1 MVKRAKNVI
10 AVLLAFTLICQ
21 TFWVNPISEVQ
32 AEEDASASEQV
43 YTAEPSDSEAV
54 PDSGNEVQNPEN
66 EQETIGQDQQEQAE
80 TEKEKT
86 EEENRRIQK
95 EQDLKKQQKEQKE
108 AAEESEPEDLE
119 DGSKA
124 EAEAEERY
132 SGTDDT
138 APVVTGVTINDDTT
152 IDAETGT
159 FEEISVGVHYKEE
172 DSGLL
177 NLRVEFYNENTATYE
192 NFYVNTDDID
202 PNDYKGEG
210 IIWVRQKAFRNLNDT
225 YKLVSVKLEDN
236 AGNSNYYYADNG
248 QMTDEAGSS
257 FAQASYTVTSESELN
272 IVQIQSMKIVDSN
285 GDPVNNMNVT
295 AGDELYLEV
304 KFLNNTDERVSVS
317 GNAYWEN
324 GEDWENHW
332 NDTNVQIDARNTGVL
347 EIYISGSKYD
357 DIDEWTMYD
366 LDYYIYDMNG
376 NEIASAYFYPE
387 KESQDGRYEYNENE
401 TGQTFYFPWDIFG
414 YKGEADYKVTNAPY
428 ADDTAPAIKGVTVN
442 DETTINGTAATYGDV
457 EIWVEYQEDKPGIDE
472 MSVVFETESGKEE
485 QFSLYIGEDEEG
497 KYAGAGTIQLKSKNF
512 RELNDIYKLSYI
524 SVSDFA
530 GNYTYYSADDNGN
543 MVSSDGEETFKQ
555 ASYEVNRE
563 VDPDLVLISSMEIV
577 DANGKPADVSNVSA
591 GDALYLK
598 VMLDN
603 NTKDDISV
611 SATGYWKNEQL
622 RRTEYSDQNEYI
634 NANSQG
640 AVLMNIPTSK
650 YDSLGK
656 WQLWDLDYF
665 IYDTNGNQIAYA
677 YYYPELSDNS
687 QKYAYYYYYEET
699 DDELHIPEN
708 LITYSGEGDYIIT
721 EAPDADPDAPVIK
734 GITVNSDTETSA
746 EIGTFDEVIFQV
758 NYEELASGIK
768 EISLAFDN
776 DLGETI
782 WASLYE
788 TDTSEEQYVSDDGII
803 TLSMKGFYEL
813 NDNYRLTGVS
823 VSDYAG
829 HSAYYYVGSD
839 GQMVSNDHEN
849 TFSQVTLSVTQEKE
863 HKLVLIKSM
872 RLVDAS
878 GKDAD
883 NSNVSTDQELYLEVT
898 YQNNTESDVR
908 LSTSANWRSGEKDRW
923 ESSNE
928 NITIP
933 AGQSNTAVVEAP
945 VSRYDSLG
953 EWILYDVDYYMYDL
967 DSNYLGYGFYYPDSS
982 IGENYYNYYDN
993 KNSFLIPMDLVDY
1006 NGEGNYIITDAP
1018 YADEKAPVVS
1028 SVRIKNSN
1036 DPLKAEIGTL
1046 TDIQLEVQYTEEVSG
1061 IENIKLRFSNSE
1073 GYTETYSQYY
1083 SDEEQYTGTDAV
1095 LTLNKK
1101 ALRKL
1106 GDTYVLEYV
1115 SVTDHAGNSITY
1127 YAENGLLIPN
1137 EGSEEDGFEQPSY
1150 SIVQESETNMLLAES
1165 VRLENPDGTAVDKNN
1180 ISAGESLVLVLE
1192 MDNTLGEDVS
1202 VTFNA
1207 GWENSKYNNIYAR
1220 GTAGVQQSDNE
1231 KIEVRIPFEISRFCG
1246 VSDYVLDSLNYSI
1259 YDSDNRYIG
1268 GAEYGEYANQY
1279 FLANETIS
1287 IPELSDT
1294 SGADFR
1300 VSVSDTP
1307 DEEAPYIQ
1315 SVKVVTDSVSAPGTV
1330 ELELTADTGYAKIT
1344 WAQFRIKDVTEP
1356 QNNYYFMAS
1365 DLYYSPQRGCYVATL
1380 DLDETVLAGTYQLS
1394 EISLQDE
1401 AENYR
1406 YYSSSDDKLTDGDG
1420 NSCTADPIVVA
1431 DSVETDNDFTAP
1443 EVQSIQLDKNSVS
1456 VPGDVKYTVKA
1467 SDDSEISKIVL
1478 YYGTD
1483 DDEYFN
1489 VDVPVTK
1496 IGEDTWS
1503 GTAELSEY
1511 TVPGDYHLK
1520 SVYVYDGS
1528 IRMNSTSLTDEKDDL
1543 EHCRLNITRTE
1554 SKTIFISGTENEMK
1568 AQLQNVIKGSEIVYV
1583 SGSTAD
1589 AEYLPVSIL
1598 RIIQDKQL
1606 KLLITSTDAE
1616 TQILVN
1622 GADLTD
1628 DMTANPFYMN
1638 LGTYGFY
1645 EENKI
1650 EFVNGYDSYMQMI
1663 GIYRPTGNKIPF
1675 VARWKLGQPL
1685 VEKALEQGNARMS
1698 EYSSETDTY
1707 EIIKENLKI
1716 TEDGYL
1722 EMSSGDFSDGSGEYI
1737 ISTGTVKYF
1746 DYPLTVTSVPE
1757 ISSDTINKGT
1767 SFDVQLS
1774 VTNNNKTAVND
1785 VAVFAILGTEDQCQW
1800 YTFESDDE
1808 RVDIA
1813 GGDAVI
1819 SSLGSGE
1826 TVKLTAKFN
1835 IPKDTEI
1842 ERAIITFVA
1851 CSIGASEDEIIS
1863 YGKDDL
1869 RLVLQDEETAIKG
1882 DMNLDGVV
1890 NSADLAYMLQYVN
1903 KRLSEDEVT
1912 KEQLQAGDV
1921 SRTDGQ
1927 AIGTVNS
1934 SDLAKLLQ
1942 FINHRIDSLD

>member
-95 EQDLKKQQKEQKE
+95 EQDLKKQQTEQKE
-108 AAEESEPEDLE
+108 SASETETEDLKEESNA
-119 DGSKA
+119 K
-124 EAEAEERY
+124 AEAEERY

-152 IDAETGT
+152 IDAEIGT

-192 NFYVNTDDID
+192 NFDVNTDDID

-225 YKLVSVKLEDN
+225 YKLVSIGLEDN
-236 AGNSNYYYADNG
+236 AGNSNYYYANNS
-248 QMTDEAGSS
+248 QMTDGDGAL
-257 FAQASYTVTSESELN
+257 FAQASYTAVRESELD

-285 GDPVNNMNVT
+285 GDPAENMNVT

-304 KFLNNTDERVSVS
+304 EFVNNTDEIVSIS
-317 GNAYWEN
+317 GIANWQS
-324 GEDWENHW
+324 EDGRKNSS
-332 NDTNVQIDARNTGVL
+332 NDRDVQIDVHGTGTMKIQIPVF
-347 EIYISGSKYD
+347 KYD
-357 DIDEWTMYD
+357 NVEEWIMYD
-366 LDYYIYDMNG
+366 LDYYICDLNDY
-376 NEIASAYFYPE
+376 EIAHVYYYPE
-387 KESQDGRYEYNENE
+387 IE
-401 TGQTFYFPWDIFG
+401 GQTGSYWYYEADQTFSFPWNIFG
-414 YKGEADYKVTNAPY
+414 YNGEADYKITNAPY
-428 ADDTAPAIKGVTVN
+428 ADDTAPSIKGVTVN
-442 DETTINGTAATYGDV
+442 DETTISGSAGTYGDV
-457 EIWVEYQEDKPGIDE
+457 ELWVEYQEEKSGIDE

-734 GITVNSDTETSA
+734 GITVNSDKETSA

-829 HSAYYYVGSD
+829 HSAYYYVGSN

-945 VSRYDSLG
+945 VSRYDSTG
-953 EWILYDVDYYMYDL
+953 QWILYDLDYHMYDL
-967 DSNYLGYGFYYPDSS
+967 DSNYLGYGYYYPDSP
-982 IGENYYNYYDN
+982 IGGNYYNYYDN
-993 KNSFLIPMDLVDY
+993 KNSFSIPMDLVDY

-1061 IENIKLRFSNSE
+1061 IENIELRFSNSE

-1344 WAQFRIKDVTEP
+1344 EMQFRIMDVAEP
-1356 QNNYYFMAS
+1356 NNNFYIMAS
-1365 DLYYSPQRGCYVATL
+1365 DLYYSPQRGCYVVSV
-1380 DLDETVLAGTYQLS
+1380 DLDETVLAGTYQLY
-1394 EISLQDE
+1394 EISLYDE

-1406 YYSSSDDKLTDGDG
+1406 YYSVSNDKLTDGDG

-1467 SDDSEISKIVL
+1467 IDDSGISKISL
-1478 YYGTD
+1478 NYRSD
-1483 DDEYFN
+1483 DDEYFDI
-1489 VDVPVTK
+1489 VVPVTK

-1663 GIYRPTGNKIPF
+1663 GIYRPTGNTIPF

-1746 DYPLTVTSVPE
+1746 DYPLTVTAVPE
-1757 ISSDTINKGT
+1757 ISADTINKGT

-1785 VAVFAILGTEDQCQW
+1785 VDVFAILGTEDQCQW

-1851 CSIGASEDEIIS
+1851 CSIGASVDEIIS
-1863 YGKDDL
+1863 RGEDDL